1 MVWRL
6 GLRGLEWGWRWD
18 GSEATGGA
26 TGEEEGVQ
34 CGGGVCQGRSLMRD
48 KVA

>member
-26 TGEEEGVQ
+26 TGEEEESSVEEEES
-34 CGGGVCQGRSLMRD
+34 VREE
-48 KVA
+48 A